1 MNFSINLLY
10 KLTLNNIFNIIY
22 FRKFIKV
29 YNMKLDR
36 GMTTLVVFIIA
47 AAILSAAQSVVTT
60 GLDGIMADFHIS
72 STTAQWI
79 YSSFLLILG
88 VMIPLSAF
96 FTRRFKIKTILIS
109 SLTLFLIGSLI
120 AYIAPNIQVL
130 ILARVIQA
138 CGSGILLPITQ
149 IVLFKVIPKEK
160 WQVYMGLFGFIIGIA
175 PALAPTA
182 GGFIIDSVGWRSIFL
197 IFALAILVLIL
208 IASVVIKLEF
218 ETGPYPLDISSLIFC
233 VLSCVGIMFGF
244 SNIAQNGFDLI
255 WVILPIIIGVI
266 SLVIFV
272 KRQFSIKNPLLDLKV
287 LKNKYFFFGTLFS
300 AILYFTMCGLNVI
313 MPLFAQTI
321 TTHNATTSGIILL
334 PATIIMII
342 FNFIG
347 PLLANKFGVRKVL
360 LLSCAFTI
368 VGYLIMMTYNAE
380 TSVEYMLITQLVRGI
395 GAGLG
400 LMPAVTWTI
409 SVVSGDVEDATAINN
424 TVRQIIGAIGSAVAV
439 VLMAIFAG
447 GNVSHNNLSI
457 VAFGQ
462 TSLVLSILTIISA
475 VIVVIYIKED
485 IHDLM

>member
-1 MNFSINLLY
+1 MNRN
-10 KLTLNNIFNIIY
+10 
-22 FRKFIKV
+22 
-29 YNMKLDR
+29 LDR
-36 GMTTLVVFIIA
+36 GKTTSIVFIIA

-60 GLDGIMADFHIS
+60 GIANIMADFNIS

-79 YSSFLLILG
+79 YSSFLLVLG

-96 FTRRFKIKTILIS
+96 FMRRFKVKLILIF

-120 AYIAPNIQVL
+120 AFIAPNIEVL
-130 ILARVIQA
+130 VLARVIQA

-149 IVLFKVIPKEK
+149 IVLFKVIPEEK

-182 GGFIIDSVGWRSIFL
+182 GGVIIDSVGWRSIFL
-197 IFALAILVLIL
+197 IFAAAIFVLIL
-208 IASVVIKLEF
+208 VSSVLVKLEF
-218 ETGPYPLDISSLIFC
+218 ETGDYPLDIASLILC

-244 SNIAQNGFDLI
+244 TNIAEYHFDMI
-255 WVILPIIIGVI
+255 FVILPIVIGFV
-266 SLVIFV
+266 SLILFV
-272 KRQFSIKNPLLDLKV
+272 KREFSIENPLIDLKA

-300 AILYFTMCGLNVI
+300 ALLYFTMCGLNVI
-313 MPLFAQTI
+313 MPLFVQSVTY
-321 TTHNATTSGIILL
+321 HNATTSGLVLL
-334 PATIIMII
+334 PATLVMIV

-360 LLSCAFTI
+360 ILSCIFSIA
-368 VGYLIMMTYNAE
+368 GYLVMMTYSADS
-380 TSVEYMLITQLVRGI
+380 SVEYMIITQIIRAV

-409 SVVSGDVEDATAINN
+409 AVVSGDVEDATAINN

-439 VLMAIFAG
+439 VLMAVFAG
-447 GNVSHNNLSI
+447 GNVAHNAVS
-457 VAFGQ
+457 VWAFGQ
-462 TSLVLSILTIISA
+462 TSLVMAILA
-475 VIVVIYIKED
+475 VISLVIVILYVKDE